1 MGAASYRL
9 LGGLLAVARGSSDLG
24 SSPAAACINATRLSR
39 VIYVNMDHRRDRR
52 KYMER
57 HLAQLTVPLQRVAGP
72 RVAAAEA
79 EALLPPWMASRFSR
93 ERLLGTAGCLK
104 SKLAVLRACLEE
116 RRAQPSAE
124 HSLILL
130 LEDDYMIRK
139 PQALKS
145 LLRAHLTSA
154 ISSGRMVC
162 RPSVVRLDCWAD
174 DDAAGTSTSQLPQCN
189 ASAVV
194 GRCRCGG
201 THAMLIPTWGLRPLL
216 ELYER
221 RLNEAD
227 CVLARL
233 RDSYC
238 LNAGIMLRHPSYWVN
253 DIPKGK

>member
-1 MGAASYRL
+1 MGVAPYL
-9 LGGLLAVARGSSDLG
+9 LLSGLLTATRGSPSV
-24 SSPAAACINATRLSR
+24 PAVACINATRLSR

-72 RVAAAEA
+72 RVGVEQA
-79 EALLPPWMASRFSR
+79 EALLPAWMANQFSR
-93 ERLLGTAGCLK
+93 ARLLGTAGCLQ
-104 SKLAVLRACLEE
+104 SKLAVLRACLAE

-130 LEDDYMIRK
+130 LEDDYLVRK
-139 PQALKS
+139 SKALQS

-154 ISSGRMVC
+154 IGSGQMVC
-162 RPSVVRLDCWAD
+162 RPSVVRLDCWSD
-174 DDAAGTSTSQLPQCN
+174 DVAAGSQLSMCN

-194 GRCRCGG
+194 RTCRCGG

-221 RLNEAD
+221 RLGEAD

-238 LNAGIMLRHPSYWVN
+238 LNAGIMLRHPSYWDN
-253 DIPKGK
+253 DIPKVK